1 LGILNTFKECIL
13 ANHLKKLSEW
23 KDAGFLDEGVYERI
37 LAYEKTAQK
46 PQWMLYGLVTL
57 GVGSVALG
65 IIATIAANWA
75 HIADGVKL
83 SVNFLG
89 LSVVG
94 GTAYWADIKKKKLLS
109 EGALFLFFLWCIASI
124 GLISQIYHLSGDL
137 YQPLFLWTG
146 LTLGV
151 ACLTRT
157 LVIPL
162 FWVGALSL
170 AATSLYYNTPFQ
182 KSLGWA
188 TFGISLPFVLAIVGF
203 SLQMFCKNLPLTR
216 AFLLGALII
225 SMGCEIILYM
235 EGIFSHTVKGVPLI
249 RFGLAGTLG
258 LLILVHPLYQKG
270 QKAWL
275 FAGIAFFMVTVE
287 CSLLQHGD
295 IFWRVMI
302 LILGLGFLMSMA
314 IFLASTGSKF
324 LFQTVILLAGLR
336 LVLFYISLVSGL
348 ETMGL
353 SLILTGLFIVAMVLL
368 WKKHKDRLFVT
379 MKEISS

>member
-1 LGILNTFKECIL
+1 M

-23 KDAGFLDEGVYERI
+23 KDAGFLEESTYERI
-37 LAYEKTAQK
+37 LAYEKTAQR
-46 PQWMLYGLVTL
+46 PQWMLYGLITL
-57 GVGSVALG
+57 GVGVIALG

-75 HIADGVKL
+75 HIANGVKL
-83 SVNFLG
+83 GVNFLG

-94 GTAYWADIKKKKLLS
+94 GTAFWADTKKKRLLA

-151 ACLTRT
+151 VLLTRT
-157 LVIPL
+157 LVMPL

-170 AATSLYYNTPFQ
+170 ATASLYYNTRFEYMI
-182 KSLGWA
+182 GWT
-188 TFGISLPFVLAIVGF
+188 TFGICLPLVLAIVGF
-203 SLQMFCKNLPLTR
+203 SLQILRKDLPLTR
-216 AFLLGALII
+216 ASLLWALVLAMGYEVFL
-225 SMGCEIILYM
+225 YV
-235 EGIFSHTVKGVPLI
+235 EGLFSGPSHIQPFI
-249 RFGLAGTLG
+249 RYGLAGTLG
-258 LLILVHPLYQKG
+258 ALILVHPLYQKT
-270 QKAWL
+270 QKIWL
-275 FAGIAFFMVTVE
+275 FLGVVLFMATVE
-287 CSLLQHGD
+287 VSIIRHHDVLQ
-295 IFWRVMI
+295 RVAI
-302 LILGLGFLMSMA
+302 LILGLGFLMSFA

-336 LVLFYISLVSGL
+336 LVLFYVSLVSGL

-368 WKKHKDRLFVT
+368 WKKHKDRLFLK